1 MRKSIITLLVAAC
14 FTQPLLAKEY
24 LSDHA
29 KNTDKIYRQGAGA
42 EDGGYT
48 AIGLSMF
55 GWGIGLAAGIA
66 ILAGVLHQS
75 RSSGG
80 HTSSSTHCH

>member
-1 MRKSIITLLVAAC
+1 MKKFIAALLVAVH

-29 KNTDKIYRQGAGA
+29 KNTDELYRQGAGA
-42 EDGGYT
+42 QDGGYT

-75 RSSGG
+75 KSSSA
-80 HTSSSTHCH
+80 HTSSN